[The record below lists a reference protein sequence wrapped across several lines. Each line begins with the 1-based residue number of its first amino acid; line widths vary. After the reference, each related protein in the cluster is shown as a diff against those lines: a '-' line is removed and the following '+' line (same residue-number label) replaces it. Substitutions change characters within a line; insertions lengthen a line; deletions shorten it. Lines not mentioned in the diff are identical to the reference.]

1 MITNYQNEV
10 IKRKYEKYLKEA
22 NGLVESSIR
31 IALSALSELDE
42 FCKGKDYG
50 CFISTEQAI
59 AFKEWL
65 RGKTKSLT
73 GYTSKCKQ
81 VQKFFRWLHQQKG
94 FHNKI
99 TVEVIDYLNL
109 SKKDKALA
117 RCGKIK
123 NIPTLAYVKKL
134 ISTIPPD
141 TEVNKRDRALIA
153 FTCLTGARESA
164 LVSLPIM
171 AVNIEKM
178 FVEQNPLDGVKTKFT
193 KHITSKIFNFDE
205 DLVKCV
211 KEWYQV
217 LQTKGFKPTDPFFPQ
232 SKPLKIE
239 GNLSFMPSVEVI
251 PSFWNNG
258 GIILKIFSSRAK
270 KANMEYYSPHRY
282 RDLAI
287 RLALGKARNGGEIKA
302 ISQNFGHEY
311 VATTLAS
318 YANYRQDQLIQKLS
332 EIDNRKE
339 IKGED
344 SETLRKIKQLIS
356 GEMI

>member
-1 MITNYQNEV
+1 MINNYKNEV
-10 IKRKYEKYLKEA
+10 IKRRYAKYLEEA
-22 NGLVESSIR
+22 NGLAKSSIR
-31 IALSALSELDE
+31 TALSALSELDE
-42 FCKGKDYG
+42 FFKGKDYG
-50 CFISTEQAI
+50 CFSTEYAMS
-59 AFKEWL
+59 FKEWL
-65 RGKTKSLT
+65 KEKTKSLPS
-73 GYTSKCKQ
+73 YTSKCKQ
-81 VQKFFRWLHQQKG
+81 VQKFFKWLHQQKG

-99 TVEVIDYLNL
+99 TVEVVEYLNL
-109 SKKDKALA
+109 SNKDKALA
-117 RCGKIK
+117 KCVKIK
-123 NIPTLAYVKKL
+123 DIPTLAYVKKL

-211 KEWYQV
+211 KEWYQI
-217 LQTKGFKPTDPFFPQ
+217 LKTKGFRPTDPFFPQ

-251 PSFWNNG
+251 PLFWNNG
-258 GIILKIFSSRAK
+258 SIIFKIFDDRAK
-270 KANMEYYSPHRY
+270 KANMKCYSPHRY

-287 RLALGKARNGGEIKA
+287 RLALTKARNGGEIKA

-311 VATTLAS
+311 VATTFSS
-318 YANYRQDQLIQKLS
+318 YANYTSEQLIQKLD
-332 EIDNRKE
+332 EIENREE
-339 IKGED
+339 IKGADEK
-344 SETLRKIKQLIS
+344 LRKIKQLIID
-356 GEMI
+356 EMI